1 MIKVDLD
8 GFNESTLGEPISG
21 QMMLQGDPNKV
32 LNEVAA
38 LVKYVIIILKE
49 PAIQAIEDGISQAME
64 ELNND

>member
-8 GFNESTLGEPISG
+8 YCSPGEYTSG
-21 QMMLQGDPNKV
+21 QMILEGNPNQV

-38 LVKYVIIILKE
+38 LVKHVIMKE

>member
-8 GFNESTLGEPISG
+8 GFNESTPGETTSG
-21 QMMLQGDPNKV
+21 QMMLKGDTNQV

-49 PAIQAIEDGISQAME
+49 PAIQAIEDGISEAME

>member
-8 GFNESTLGEPISG
+8 EFKKGTYGEPTSG
-21 QMMLQGDPNKV
+21 QMILQGDPNKV

-38 LVKYVIIILKE
+38 LVKYAIILLRE

-64 ELNND
+64 ELDND